1 MVIALPDCA
10 RMRYRDSVSDF
21 FVVCMYVLFEIMFM
35 GKHYS
40 VVYSIIHG
48 WVLYLVDGWDSASPG

>member
-1 MVIALPDCA
+1 
-10 RMRYRDSVSDF
+10 MRYRDSVSDF
-21 FVVCMYVLFEIMFM
+21 FVMCMYVLFEIMFM